1 VPVQQAEFGDERRR
15 QRMAAQ
21 IPRIRV
27 LREDLVAEIILD
39 RRKPKIVHCVVHRQG
54 SPEILLLE
62 QFYSR
67 EEAEAALDKFISE
80 YCRMRPRP
88 KTSATSE

>member
-1 VPVQQAEFGDERRR
+1 MPAQQAEFGENRR
-15 QRMAAQ
+15 QHIAAQ

-27 LREDLVAEIILD
+27 LREDLVAEIIMD
-39 RRKPKIVHCVVHRQG
+39 RRKPDIVHCVVQQQG

-67 EEAEAALDKFISE
+67 EEAEAAVEKFLSE
-80 YCRMRPRP
+80 YCRMHPRA
-88 KTSATSE
+88 KTSANAE